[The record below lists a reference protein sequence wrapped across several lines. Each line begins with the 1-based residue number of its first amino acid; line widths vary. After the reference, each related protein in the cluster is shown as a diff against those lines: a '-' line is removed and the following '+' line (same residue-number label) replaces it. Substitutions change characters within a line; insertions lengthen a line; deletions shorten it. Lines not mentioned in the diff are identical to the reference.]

1 MSQLKEENSYRNILK
16 RLSAFGGVQ
25 VFNILVGLIRGKFVA
40 LFLGPTGMGISSLYA
55 SSTAPLQQICG
66 LGLNLAVVKE
76 VAANKD
82 NPSRLSGILRISLL
96 LFTLTALLGALV
108 CALGAPLLS
117 RMTFGDSSETSAYLW
132 LSIFMALSIAGAGFL
147 ALLQGLG
154 EVKRLAKASLV
165 GGVTG
170 LLCGVPLYYF
180 FGDRGI
186 VPAMI
191 ILALASF
198 LFYYISYRQS
208 VSRLP
213 RSTTATAV
221 ENPTE
226 KAPIGEDSNEIGHD
240 AKESDRKLI
249 KRLLSL
255 GFILLIGALSG
266 QLISYLI
273 NLFVRVE
280 GSVEDVGLF
289 QGANSITNQYVG
301 LIMSALALDYFPRLS
316 ACCKE
321 KIRMKEVV
329 NRQTEIVML
338 VATPLIIALILTSP
352 LIIRVL
358 LTESF
363 LSVVPL
369 MRWMGLGMLIQALA
383 FPLGYIY
390 VARDDRKAY
399 IWLECV
405 WANVCWLGC
414 SVGFYYLY
422 GLVGLG
428 ISLVARGAID
438 MVINYIVCLRR
449 YGFSYSGDTW
459 RIVAV
464 AIILSVGAF
473 LSSFLPDSASYAA
486 MGGILVV
493 SLLYS
498 FSLLRSRLRNGENR

>member
-25 VFNILVGLIRGKFVA
+25 IFNILIGLIRGKFVA

-55 SSTAPLQQICG
+55 SSTAPLQQICS

-76 VAANKD
+76 VAGNKD
-82 NPSRLSGILRISLL
+82 NPSKLSRILRTSIRLF
-96 LFTLTALLGALV
+96 LFTAILGALV
-108 CALGAPLLS
+108 CGLGAPLLS
-117 RMTFGDSSETSAYLW
+117 NMTFGSSSETSAYIW
-132 LSIFMALSIAGAGFL
+132 LSLFMALSIGGAGYL

-170 LLCGVPLYYF
+170 LLFGVPLYYF

-208 VSRLP
+208 ISKFP
-213 RSTTATAV
+213 R
-221 ENPTE
+221 
-226 KAPIGEDSNEIGHD
+226 DSGRMIDDDKSEW
-240 AKESDRKLI
+240 KLI

-289 QGANSITNQYVG
+289 QGANSITNQYIG

-316 ACCKE
+316 ACCKDGMQ
-321 KIRMKEVV
+321 MKEVV

-352 LIIRVL
+352 LIIRIL
-358 LTESF
+358 LTDSF

-405 WANVCWLGC
+405 WANICWLGC
-414 SVGFYYLY
+414 SVLFYYIY
-422 GLVGLG
+422 GLIGLG
-428 ISLVARGAID
+428 ISLVVRGGID
-438 MVINYIVCLRR
+438 IVINFIVCHKR
-449 YGFSYSGDTW
+449 YGLSYTLGTW
-459 RIVAV
+459 RIIFVSLF
-464 AIILSVGAF
+464 LSSVAF
-473 LSSFLPDSASYAA
+473 LSSFLQDSLAYAV
-486 MGGILVV
+486 MGGVLVI
-493 SLLYS
+493 SILYS
-498 FSLLRSRLRNGENR
+498 ITLLRSRLRNGENQ